1 MKVLLLLKDE
11 LKVNTRTSVLCSE
24 DNCDY
29 DLAFSTKPQH
39 LEKAVREVLGKG
51 KITEVTVC
59 GNIATERKFR
69 KTFANTIAYLE
80 NQLNLDKEGLPQP
93 KKPEKKTF
101 EISEKDRVRLGK
113 KDVTKLEIAYA
124 KFKPKA
130 KKLLFD
136 VGARWRYLRDKTV
149 FKKKIPVYQGEGGY
163 CFRVLG
169 IKFLATDNLQNVDAL
184 EDFLS
189 EKLKENDEFLV
200 KEYDSRSKKLIAN
213 RVPLRTDDSRE
224 FFAENVLIATGGVS
238 YPATG
243 STGDGYILA
252 KQAGHTVTD
261 IKPSLVPLE
270 TKNFD
275 CKAVQGLSLKN
286 VAIEIKDTEKNE
298 VVYKDFGEMLFTH
311 FGLSGPMILSASSHL
326 RDAESGRYT
335 ASIDLKPALSEEQLE
350 KRLQHDFD
358 ENANKDVSN
367 SFSKLLPKK
376 IIIPVLRRWGVPFDK
391 KCNSITKEERRKLC
405 SVLKNFD
412 VEIGGFRPVEEAI
425 VTSGGVKTSELNP
438 KTMESKL
445 VSGLYFA
452 GEVIDCDAYTGG
464 FNLQIAWCTGRLA
477 GMSAICD

>member
-1 MKVLLLLKDE
+1 MNKKVIVVGGGAAGLMAAGTAAE
-11 LKVNTRTSVLCSE
+11 LGADVVLIEKNHRVGRKIMITGKGRCNVTN
-24 DNCDY
+24 NCDVQTFIRNVPVNGKFLYSAINSFTPQDAMDFFEMHGLPLKTERGNRVFPVY
-29 DLAFSTKPQH
+29 D
-39 LEKAVREVLGKG
+39 KAVDVVDTLKYFVKDSGCTIVEDTAQSLIIEDGYVVGVKCSGNTYYADSVIVCCGGK
-51 KITEVTVC
+51 
-59 GNIATERKFR
+59 
-69 KTFANTIAYLE
+69 
-80 NQLNLDKEGLPQP
+80 
-93 KKPEKKTF
+93 
-101 EISEKDRVRLGK
+101 
-113 KDVTKLEIAYA
+113 
-124 KFKPKA
+124 
-130 KKLLFD
+130 
-136 VGARWRYLRDKTV
+136 
-149 FKKKIPVYQGEGGY
+149 
-163 CFRVLG
+163 
-169 IKFLATDNLQNVDAL
+169 
-184 EDFLS
+184 
-189 EKLKENDEFLV
+189 
-200 KEYDSRSKKLIAN
+200 
-213 RVPLRTDDSRE
+213 
-224 FFAENVLIATGGVS
+224 S
-238 YPATG
+238 YPLTG

-252 KQAGHTVTD
+252 KQAGHTVTE

-286 VAIEIKDTEKNE
+286 VSIEIKDTEKNKA
-298 VVYKDFGEMLFTH
+298 VYKDFGEMLFTH

-326 RDAESGRYT
+326 RDAESGKYT

-391 KCNSITKEERRKLC
+391 KCNSITKEERKKLC

-425 VTSGGVKTSELNP
+425 ITSGGVKTSELNP

-445 VSGLYFA
+445 VSGLFFA

-477 GMSAICD
+477 GMSAI